1 MIENKKKIIIYH
13 FVLLFFFVVTFVA
26 GIAIGI
32 IKSNWSYLSTVFLN
46 IPFMSAAKLVYLAIG
61 KQIDKK
67 EHYSKKKEVVTKMV
81 LLHIASN
88 ILMVLPFT
96 ITCIVFFLTDGKQSG
111 NLVTIANNSTNL
123 NLWICVVFMIGM
135 SIAWVL
141 IHVSL
146 SVAKMKKEQKLKQQT
161 NDNIVALN
169 ENHDNQSTIIQ
180 EDE

>member
-1 MIENKKKIIIYH
+1 
-13 FVLLFFFVVTFVA
+13 
-26 GIAIGI
+26 
-32 IKSNWSYLSTVFLN
+32 
-46 IPFMSAAKLVYLAIG
+46 MSAAKLVYLAIG

-123 NLWICVVFMIGM
+123 NL
-135 SIAWVL
+135 
-141 IHVSL
+141 
-146 SVAKMKKEQKLKQQT
+146 
-161 NDNIVALN
+161 
-169 ENHDNQSTIIQ
+169 
-180 EDE
+180 